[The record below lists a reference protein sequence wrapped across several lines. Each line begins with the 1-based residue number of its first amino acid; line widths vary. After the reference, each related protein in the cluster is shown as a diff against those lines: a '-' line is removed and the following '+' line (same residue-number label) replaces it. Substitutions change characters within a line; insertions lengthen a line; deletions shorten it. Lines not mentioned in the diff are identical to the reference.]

1 MRFLAICALIAI
13 AEMATFLWLGSQIGF
28 GWALAIAVTTALIG
42 SFLVRRTGLAVWGR
56 FRDKVDHGRL
66 PGREISDGAA
76 TLVAGAFLISPGLI
90 TDTLGFLLLL
100 PPVREFIYRKVSK
113 RLTGRVSVYTS
124 GWQGRTGQAYADE
137 IIDVDEVG
145 DADRRQLNG

>member
-1 MRFLAICALIAI
+1 MRFLAISALVAI
-13 AEMATFLWLGSQIGF
+13 AEMVTFLWVGSRIGF

-42 SFLVRRTGLAVWGR
+42 SFLVRRSGLAVWGR

-76 TLVAGAFLISPGLI
+76 TLVAGAFLISPGFI

-100 PPVREFIYRKVSK
+100 PPVRDLIYRRFSR
-113 RLTGRVSVYTS
+113 RLTSRVSVYTS
-124 GWQGRTGQAYADE
+124 GRQGRTGQTYEGE
-137 IIDVDEVG
+137 IIDVDEV
-145 DADRRQLNG
+145 DDVDREQLNG